1 MNKITTV
8 LGQKVSE
15 KRLEI
20 EEFFKNKF
28 AQTPAL
34 FYNSVD
40 LRHNNGVKIA
50 PIDTNCFPA
59 GFNNI
64 NNNSKALAKKTADEF
79 FVQNFSSAKN
89 ILIIP
94 ENHTRNLRY
103 FENLKNLEEILGG
116 NREVKIATLI
126 PEITEVTKFD
136 LEDGRQIE
144 LHPLQKNTEFLTT
157 IDGFKCDVAILNN
170 DLTDGAPDILKNS
183 KTPIIPSVKLGWHS
197 RTKSTHFSIYNE
209 LALELATIIE
219 IDPWLIS
226 SMHSFCDDVD
236 FKAQKGMDCLA
247 KATDKLISDLR
258 WKYQEYGIED
268 EPYCYIKAD
277 NGTYGMAVWPVFSG
291 ADVLQINKKS
301 RNKMSKIKGA
311 VENSKVMIQE
321 GIPTSDRINGK
332 IAEPMIYL
340 INGTVIGN
348 LFRVNESRDEKIS
361 LNAAGASFIDLQD
374 LEESQ
379 ISLGTTKNKIYLSYC
394 LVAKLAALA
403 AAIENSRS

>member
-1 MNKITTV
+1 MKKITAI
-8 LGQKVSE
+8 LGQRISE
-15 KRLEI
+15 KRQEV
-20 EEFFKNKF
+20 EQFFKEKF
-28 AQTPAL
+28 AQNPAL

-40 LRHNNGVKIA
+40 LRHNGVKIA

-64 NNNSKALAKKTADEF
+64 TKDSKALAVKTADEF
-79 FVQNFSSAKN
+79 LKSNFSTAEK

-103 FENLKNLEEILGG
+103 FENIKNLEEILGE

-136 LEDGRQIE
+136 LEDGRQLE
-144 LHPLQKNTEFLTT
+144 LHPLKKDAEFLTT

-170 DLTDGAPDILKNS
+170 DLTDGVPQILENS
-183 KTPIIPSVKLGWHS
+183 KSEIIPSTKMGWHG
-197 RTKSTHFSIYNE
+197 RTKSAHFDIYND
-209 LALELATIIE
+209 LALEMAKVLE

-236 FKAQKGMDCLA
+236 FKAQKGLDCLA
-247 KATDKLISDLR
+247 KATDKLIADLR
-258 WKYQEYGIED
+258 WKYQEYGIEGD
-268 EPYCYIKAD
+268 PYCYVKAD
-277 NGTYGMAVWPVFSG
+277 SGTYGMAVWPVASG
-291 ADVLQINKKS
+291 ADILQINKKS

-321 GIPTSDRINGK
+321 GIFTSDKINGQ

-340 INGTVIGN
+340 INGQVIGN

-374 LEESQ
+374 LDESQ
-379 ISLGTTKNKIYLSYC
+379 ISLGTTKNQVYLSYC

-403 AAIENSRS
+403 AAIENSKL